1 MMKCCA
7 QWLGVNHIV
16 IDRENHRIIVKGD
29 VVKDPLKVLE
39 RLQKKF
45 SKNVELLTPK
55 PKPNNQQKKEP
66 AEKKEQ
72 VYIQFFLTPM
82 LLFLF
87 YFLKKILSYLLVHF
101 RSVTLFLIGVSRLKW
116 KLWCSRCICIAK
128 VVQVMS
134 RERLRKWKVKYSYS
148 LFYECFPSKTW
159 HCKMLNSCKAKFK
172 LTIIPVSEY
181 ILV

>member
-1 MMKCCA
+1 M
-7 QWLGVNHIV
+7 

-72 VYIQFFLTPM
+72 VYIQIFFVTPM

-87 YFLKKILSYLLVHF
+87 YF
-101 RSVTLFLIGVSRLKW
+101 
-116 KLWCSRCICIAK
+116 
-128 VVQVMS
+128 
-134 RERLRKWKVKYSYS
+134 
-148 LFYECFPSKTW
+148 
-159 HCKMLNSCKAKFK
+159 
-172 LTIIPVSEY
+172 
-181 ILV
+181 

>member
-1 MMKCCA
+1 MKCCA

-87 YFLKKILSYLLVHF
+87 YFFKKN
-101 RSVTLFLIGVSRLKW
+101 TLISS
-116 KLWCSRCICIAK
+116 CSF
-128 VVQVMS
+128 S
-134 RERLRKWKVKYSYS
+134 
-148 LFYECFPSKTW
+148 
-159 HCKMLNSCKAKFK
+159 
-172 LTIIPVSEY
+172 
-181 ILV
+181 